1 MSLAASFGPL
11 LAVLSAVPS
20 QTVLRYIYLPPWA
33 VHSFVYLLIDF
44 LIWNA
49 QSNFSNSSIL
59 PIALLKLR
67 RIRKEMVLET
77 YHINLVISA
86 YEISNEII

>member
-33 VHSFVYLLIDF
+33 VHSFAYLLIDF

-49 QSNFSNSSIL
+49 QSNFLQQLN
-59 PIALLKLR
+59 PADCIA
-67 RIRKEMVLET
+67 
-77 YHINLVISA
+77 
-86 YEISNEII
+86 